1 MLILITDQKTKLMT
15 NQNLHL
21 PTMLMKVPRKSMVD
35 LLKSILKSTLM
46 STLTRSTMKKIMK
59 MKITERTMK
68 MITMAVKMM
77 VIMITLKL
85 SLMTMTMS
93 TKIRKMPMRFRRLMN
108 TLIREKVN
116 WFHVKSVLKKS
127 YLFAFFRRI
136 CRHSNSTSWR
146 NGHRVMSGRG
156 SGHLHVRMS
165 GRSQR
170 FWFVQRWVQWK
181 MSQ

>member
-1 MLILITDQKTKLMT
+1 MLILITDQKTKLLT
-15 NQNLHL
+15 NKNLL
-21 PTMLMKVPRKSMVD
+21 LKTMLTKVPRKSMVD
-35 LLKSILKSTLM
+35 LPKSILKNILM

-77 VIMITLKL
+77 LIMITLKL

-116 WFHVKSVLKKS
+116 
-127 YLFAFFRRI
+127 
-136 CRHSNSTSWR
+136 
-146 NGHRVMSGRG
+146 
-156 SGHLHVRMS
+156 
-165 GRSQR
+165 
-170 FWFVQRWVQWK
+170 
-181 MSQ
+181 